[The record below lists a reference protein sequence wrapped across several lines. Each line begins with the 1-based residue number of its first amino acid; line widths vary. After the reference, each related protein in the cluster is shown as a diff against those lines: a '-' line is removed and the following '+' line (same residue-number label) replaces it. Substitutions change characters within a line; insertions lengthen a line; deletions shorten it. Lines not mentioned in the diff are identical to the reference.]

1 MEEKKKYCIK
11 YIIIGDSGV
20 GKTNIVYRFVTGKY
34 GDVLEN
40 TIGVEFSTKF
50 YEINN
55 IIFKIEI
62 WDTTGMHDFES
73 IRVGYYENVAC
84 AIIVYDISKKT
95 SLNNVEYWIE
105 ECNKY
110 CKNNK
115 LIKILVGNKS
125 DKTNERKITEEQG
138 KNIKENFSF
147 DFFYETSAL
156 NGININKIFIESCKE
171 IYKLIKTKE
180 NELPGINK
188 IGKIDKNEVIIT
200 LKVSSEKEEI
210 PSIPK
215 DEDCS
220 SSCILI

>member
-1 MEEKKKYCIK
+1 MEEKKNYCIK

-20 GKTNIVYRFVTGKY
+20 GKTNIVYRFATGKY
-34 GDVLEN
+34 GDVLGN
-40 TIGVEFSTKF
+40 TVGAEFSTKF

-55 IIFKIEI
+55 NILKIEI
-62 WDTTGMHDFES
+62 WDTTGMHEFES
-73 IRVGYYENVAC
+73 IRAGFYKNAAC

-95 SLNNVEYWIE
+95 SLNNVKRWIE

-110 CKNNK
+110 CNNDK

-156 NGININKIFIESCKE
+156 NGININKIFTESCKE
-171 IYKLIKTKE
+171 IYKLIKTIE